1 MQLQGQVA
9 VITGGVS
16 GLGRGTA
23 ELFVEQGAKV
33 VLFDVND
40 ELGRQAQHELGAAN
54 ALFVNVDVTSEAS
67 VQAGLSAA
75 VARFGEVRI
84 CINCAGVAISRK
96 TLGRDGPHALEEF
109 QRTVTVNLVGT
120 FNVMRLAA
128 AVMSGQQPVGAD
140 GERGVII
147 NTASVAAFEGQMGQ
161 AAYSASKGGVAAMTL
176 PAARDLAQHG
186 IRVMCIAP
194 GIISTPML
202 HNSLTE
208 TVRDALIGMVQF
220 PKRLGH
226 PGDFG
231 ALARDI
237 VQNPYL
243 NAEVIRLD
251 AGMRLQA
258 R

>member
-1 MQLQGQVA
+1 MDLLDKVA

-23 ELFVEQGAKV
+23 ELFVREGARV
-33 VLFDVND
+33 ALFDLNED
-40 ELGRQAQHELGAAN
+40 LGRQAQADLGAER
-54 ALFVNVDVTSEAS
+54 ALFVQVDVTSEES
-67 VQAGLSAA
+67 VRAGLDAV
-75 VARFGEVRI
+75 VARFGGVHV
-84 CINCAGVAISRK
+84 CINCAGIAVSRK
-96 TLGRDGPHALEEF
+96 TLGKDAPHALAEF
-109 QRTVTVNLVGT
+109 QRVIDINLVGT

-128 AVMSGQQPVGAD
+128 EVMSRQQPVTDD

-202 HNSLTE
+202 HNSLTDS
-208 TVRDALIGMVQF
+208 VRNALIGMIQF
-220 PKRLGH
+220 PKRLGDAA
-226 PGDFG
+226 DFG

-243 NAEVIRLD
+243 NADVIRLD